1 MEGIAMADEDVTEL
15 QPDLARS
22 YAIEALYRK
31 HYVAMA
37 TTARLLIG
45 SREEGEE
52 IAQDAFVA
60 LYQGWDRLRDKEF
73 SVPYLRAS
81 VVNLARGRMR
91 RASLARRHPP
101 PVELP
106 ADPPEPCPGTQELAA
121 LRGALNSLP
130 ARQREAVVLRFFAGL
145 GEAEIAAAMGI
156 STGALKS
163 HLHRAKTALGQ
174 KLEAYRS

>member
-1 MEGIAMADEDVTEL
+1 MEGLAMAHKDVTEL
-15 QPDLARS
+15 EPDLERS

-37 TTARLLIG
+37 KTARLLLG

-60 LYQGWDRLRDKEF
+60 LYQGWDRLRDKEL

-101 PVELP
+101 SVELP
-106 ADPPEPCPGTQELAA
+106 ADPPEPGPGAQELVA
-121 LRGALNSLP
+121 LREALKSLP

-145 GEAEIAAAMGI
+145 DEAEIAAAMGI

-163 HLHRAKTALGQ
+163 HLHRAKSALGQ
-174 KLEAYRS
+174 KLETYR